1 MLTGGYVRNGPFLHV
16 TPQMFEGVRTVCT
29 KYVQS
34 AGKKSREIFVYLHS
48 MKKIILTIAALMA
61 ALVARADEGM
71 WLLPLLK
78 SLNADVMAAEGCR
91 LSPEQIYSVNQ
102 SSLKD
107 AVVIFGQG
115 CTGEIISDEGLL
127 VTNHHCGYSSIQ
139 ALSTPEHNYL
149 MDGWWA
155 KNRAEEL
162 KVPGLDVT
170 FLISMEDVTDRANA
184 AREKDGQEGIEK
196 FFEELENSA
205 EATNPGCEATVES
218 FYSRNVYYLIVY
230 KKYDDVRFVGA
241 PPSAVGKFGGDT
253 DNWVWPR
260 HTGDFSM
267 FRVYDKDGK
276 PLKPRKSL
284 EISLKGVKEN
294 DFTMI
299 LGYPGSTQRYQTAA
313 ELEMMLAS
321 QEVSIACRTLRQD
334 VLKKWMAADPVIRLK
349 YADKYAD
356 SSNGWKKWQGEKLS
370 FKRLGLLDKKRQD
383 EAAFQ
388 RWVDADTLRQRKYG
402 KALAEISDMASQM
415 TAPLCA
421 AMLLFEGPFSVELPQ
436 FAMQYIQEQMK
447 DGDVSKVLD
456 AYKDYDAAVD
466 KEVARV
472 MLEYYRKHAPE
483 SMALDSLGAGYE
495 IFSEI
500 DIDKYVDY
508 LFAESVFTSRG
519 KLEQAAADTTFAVQ
533 AMEDPAA
540 LLASALMG
548 NIYAVYPALIT
559 YQYGSPSSRAYT
571 AGLMEYYGDKPLYP
585 DANFT
590 MRLTYGKVLPYEPKD
605 GLKYQYYTT
614 LEGVME
620 KEIPGDMEFDVPAK
634 LKQLHQARDY
644 GRYADKKDGKLH
656 LCFIT
661 DNDITGGNSGSPVLD
676 ADGRL
681 VGLAFDGDWES
692 MSSDVLFEPELT
704 RCICVDIRYVLFC
717 MDKLGGAGY
726 LLKEMKIKK

>member
-1 MLTGGYVRNGPFLHV
+1 
-16 TPQMFEGVRTVCT
+16 
-29 KYVQS
+29 
-34 AGKKSREIFVYLHS
+34 
-48 MKKIILTIAALMA
+48 MKKILLSALAAMA
-61 ALVARADEGM
+61 ALTASADEGM

-78 SLNADVMAAEGCR
+78 SLNADVMAAGGCR
-91 LSPEQIYSVNQ
+91 LTPEQIYSVNH

-107 AVVIFGQG
+107 AVVIFGGG

-155 KNRAEEL
+155 RSREEEIPCPGL
-162 KVPGLDVT
+162 KVV
-170 FLISMEDVTDRANA
+170 FLVSMEDVTDRAA
-184 AREKDGQEGIEK
+184 AALAEGGKEALEK
-196 FFEELENSA
+196 FKEDLENSA
-205 EATNPGCEATVES
+205 AASNPGCEAEVES
-218 FYSRNVYYLIVY
+218 FYSGNVFYLILY
-230 KKYDDVRFVGA
+230 KTYDDVRFVGA

-267 FRVYDKDGK
+267 FRVYDGNGK
-276 PLKPRKSL
+276 PLKPKKSL

-321 QEVSIACRTLRQD
+321 QEISIACRTIRQN
-334 VLKKWMAADPVIRLK
+334 VLWKWMEADPVIRLK

-370 FKRLGLLDKKRQD
+370 FKRLGLLDMKRRD

-388 RWVDADTLRQRKYG
+388 RWADSDPDRKAKYG
-402 KALAEISDMASQM
+402 TALQEIAEGAARALD
-415 TAPLCA
+415 PLCA
-421 AMLLFEGPFSVELPQ
+421 FQLLYEAPYSIELQQ
-436 FAMQYIQEQMK
+436 FALMYFYATMQDEPV
-447 DGDVSKVLD
+447 DEVLA
-456 AYKDYDAAVD
+456 AYKDYDVAVD
-466 KEVARV
+466 KEVASV
-472 MLEYYRKHAPE
+472 MLKYYQQHAPAV
-483 SMALDSLGAGYE
+483 MALDSLGTGFE
-495 IFSEI
+495 NFSEI

-508 LFAESVFTSRG
+508 LYRESMFTSRE
-519 KLEQAAADTTFAVQ
+519 KLEKATADTTGLALRLID
-533 AMEDPAA
+533 DPAVV
-540 LLASALMG
+540 LSTRVMG
-548 NIYAVYPALIT
+548 YLFSVYPVVTALEK
-559 YQYGSPSSRAYT
+559 SDASRTYT
-571 AGLMEYYGDKPLYP
+571 AGLLEYYGDRPLYP

-590 MRLTYGKVLPYEPKD
+590 MRLTYGHVLPYLPKD
-605 GLKYQYYTT
+605 GLKYAYYTT

-634 LKQLHQARDY
+634 LKELYAARDY

-681 VGLAFDGDWES
+681 VGLAFDGSWES

-717 MDKLGGAGY
+717 VDKLGGAGY

>member
-1 MLTGGYVRNGPFLHV
+1 
-16 TPQMFEGVRTVCT
+16 
-29 KYVQS
+29 
-34 AGKKSREIFVYLHS
+34 
-48 MKKIILTIAALMA
+48 MKKTILIIAALMA
-61 ALVARADEGM
+61 AFVARADEGM

-91 LSPEQIYSVNQ
+91 LTPEQIYSVNQ

-107 AVVIFGQG
+107 AVVIFGRG
-115 CTGEIISDEGLL
+115 CTGEIISEEGLL

-155 KNRAEEL
+155 RSRAEEIP
-162 KVPGLDVT
+162 VPGLDVT
-170 FLISMEDVTDRANA
+170 FLVSMEDVSDRANA
-184 AREKDGQEGIEK
+184 ARDQEGGEGLQK
-196 FFEELENSA
+196 FIEELENAASA
-205 EATNPGCEATVES
+205 SNPGCEATVES
-218 FYSRNVYYLIVY
+218 FYSGNVYYLILY

-241 PPSAVGKFGGDT
+241 PPSAIGKFGGDT

-276 PLKPRKSL
+276 PLKPRRSL
-284 EISLKGVKEN
+284 EISLKGVREN

-313 ELEMMLAS
+313 ELETMLAS
-321 QEVSIACRTLRQD
+321 QEVSIACRTIRQD

-370 FKRLGLLDKKRQD
+370 FERIGLLDQKRRE

-388 RWVDADTLRQRKYG
+388 QWVDADTLRQRKYG
-402 KALAEISDMASQM
+402 SALREISAAASGSTGALC
-415 TAPLCA
+415 TAY
-421 AMLLFEGPFSVELPQ
+421 LLFEAPFSIELPQ
-436 FAMQYIQEQMK
+436 LALQYLRAGME
-447 DGDVSKVLD
+447 DGDSGQVL
-456 AYKDYDAAVD
+456 AQYKDYDAAVD
-466 KEVARV
+466 KDVARV
-472 MLEYYRKHAPE
+472 MLDYYRKHASE
-483 SMALDSLGAGYE
+483 AMALDSLGTGYE
-495 IFSEI
+495 KFADI
-500 DIDKYVDY
+500 DIDQYVDY
-508 LFAESVFTSRG
+508 LFAESAFTSRE
-519 KLEQAAADTTFAVQ
+519 KLEKATADTTFALQVLD
-533 AMEDPAA
+533 DPAVV
-540 LLASALMG
+540 LANVMMG
-548 NIYAVYPALIT
+548 KMYGFIPALIML
-559 YQYGSPSSRAYT
+559 QYGIPASRTYT
-571 AGLMEYYGDKPLYP
+571 AGLLEYYGDRPLYP

-605 GLKYQYYTT
+605 GLKYEYYTT

-620 KEIPGDMEFDVPAK
+620 KEIPGDMEFDVPLK
-634 LKQLHQARDY
+634 LKQLYQARDY
-644 GRYADKKDGKLH
+644 GRYADRKDGRLH

-681 VGLAFDGDWES
+681 VGLAFDGSWES

-717 MDKLGGAGY
+717 VDKLGGAGY

>member
-1 MLTGGYVRNGPFLHV
+1 
-16 TPQMFEGVRTVCT
+16 
-29 KYVQS
+29 
-34 AGKKSREIFVYLHS
+34 
-48 MKKIILTIAALMA
+48 MKKTILTIAALLA
-61 ALVARADEGM
+61 AMSAWADEGM

-91 LSPEQIYSVNQ
+91 LTPEQIYSVNH

-107 AVVIFGQG
+107 AVVIFGGG

-155 KNRAEEL
+155 RNRSEEIPCPGL
-162 KVPGLDVT
+162 KVVFLVSMDDV
-170 FLISMEDVTDRANA
+170 SDRANA
-184 AREKDGQEGIEK
+184 VYEEGGKEALEK
-196 FFEELENSA
+196 FKEEMENSA
-205 EATNPGCEATVES
+205 EVSNPGCEAEVES
-218 FYSRNVYYLIVY
+218 FYSNNVFYLILY
-230 KKYDDVRFVGA
+230 KEYDDVRFVGA

-267 FRVYDKDGK
+267 FRVYDENGR

-313 ELEMMLAS
+313 ELEMMLAT
-321 QEVSIACRTLRQD
+321 QDISIACRTLRQN
-334 VLKKWMAADPVIRLK
+334 VLWKWMEADPVIRLK

-370 FKRLGLLDKKRQD
+370 FKRLGLLDMKRRD

-388 RWVDADTLRQRKYG
+388 QWVDADPVRKEKYG
-402 KALAEISDMASQM
+402 TALQEIAQSAALIKDPAGAFQLLYE
-415 TAPLCA
+415 APYSIELQQLAVLCFYA
-421 AMLLFEGPFSVELPQ
+421 R
-436 FAMQYIQEQMK
+436 MQGRPLDE
-447 DGDVSKVLD
+447 VL
-456 AYKDYDAAVD
+456 AQYKDYDAAVD
-466 KEVARV
+466 KEVAAV
-472 MLEYYRKHAPE
+472 MLDYYQKHAPE
-483 SMALDSLGAGYE
+483 VMALDSLGNGFDR
-495 IFSEI
+495 FSEI

-508 LFAESVFTSRG
+508 LYDESMFTSRE
-519 KLEQAAADTTFAVQ
+519 KLEKALSDTTGLDLRI
-533 AMEDPAA
+533 MNDPAVT
-540 LLASALMG
+540 LSGKIMG
-548 NIYAVYPALIT
+548 YLFSVYPMIMAFEEGT
-559 YQYGSPSSRAYT
+559 AATRAYT
-571 AGLMEYYGDKPLYP
+571 AGLMEYNQGKPLYP

-605 GLKYQYYTT
+605 GIKYQYFTT

-620 KEIPGDMEFDVPAK
+620 KEKPGDMEFDVPAR
-634 LKQLHQARDY
+634 LKQLYEARDY
-644 GRYADKKDGKLH
+644 GRYADRKDGKLH

-681 VGLAFDGDWES
+681 VGLAFDGSWES
-692 MSSDVLFEPELT
+692 MSSDVIFEPDLT

-717 MDKLGGAGY
+717 VDKLGGAGY

>member
-1 MLTGGYVRNGPFLHV
+1 
-16 TPQMFEGVRTVCT
+16 
-29 KYVQS
+29 
-34 AGKKSREIFVYLHS
+34 
-48 MKKIILTIAALMA
+48 MKKILLSALAAMA
-61 ALVARADEGM
+61 ALTASADEGM
-71 WLLPLLK
+71 WLLPLLR

-91 LSPEQIYSVNQ
+91 LTPEQIYSVNH

-107 AVVIFGQG
+107 AVVIFGGG

-155 KNRAEEL
+155 RSRAEEI
-162 KVPGLDVT
+162 PCPDLDVT
-170 FLISMEDVTDRANA
+170 FLVSMEDVTDRARA
-184 AREKDGQEGIEK
+184 ALAEGGKEALEK
-196 FFEELENSA
+196 FKEELGNSA
-205 EATNPGCEATVES
+205 TASNPGCEAEVES
-218 FYSRNVYYLIVY
+218 FYSNNVYYLIVY
-230 KKYDDVRFVGA
+230 KKYNDVRFVGA

-267 FRVYDKDGK
+267 FRVYDAGGK

-284 EISLKGVKEN
+284 EISLKGVREN

-321 QEVSIACRTLRQD
+321 QEISIACRTIRQNVLR
-334 VLKKWMAADPVIRLK
+334 KWMEADPVIELK

-370 FKRLGLLDKKRQD
+370 FKRLGLLDMKRRD

-388 RWVDADTLRQRKYG
+388 QWVDADPARKEKYG
-402 KALAEISDMASQM
+402 TALQEIAEGAARALD
-415 TAPLCA
+415 PLCA
-421 AMLLFEGPFSVELPQ
+421 FQLLYEAPYSIELQQ
-436 FAMQYIQEQMK
+436 FALMFFYNTMQDEPV
-447 DGDVSKVLD
+447 DEVFA
-456 AYKDYDAAVD
+456 AYKDYDVAVD
-466 KEVARV
+466 REVASV
-472 MLEYYRKHAPE
+472 MLKYYQQHAPAV
-483 SMALDSLGAGYE
+483 MALDSLGTGFE
-495 IFSEI
+495 KFSEI
-500 DIDKYVDY
+500 DIDQYVDY
-508 LFAESVFTSRG
+508 LYRESMFTSRE
-519 KLEQAAADTTFAVQ
+519 KLEKATADTTGLALRLID
-533 AMEDPAA
+533 DPAVV
-540 LLASALMG
+540 LSNRVLAYLFST
-548 NIYAVYPALIT
+548 YPAVTALEKSDAT
-559 YQYGSPSSRAYT
+559 RTYT
-571 AGLMEYYGDKPLYP
+571 AGLLEYYGDKPLYP

-590 MRLTYGKVLPYEPKD
+590 MRLTYGHVLPYLPKD
-605 GLKYQYYTT
+605 GLKYAYYTT

-634 LKQLHQARDY
+634 LKELYLARDY

-656 LCFIT
+656 LCFTT

-681 VGLAFDGDWES
+681 VGLAFDGNWES
-692 MSSDVLFEPELT
+692 MSSDVLYEPELT

-717 MDKLGGAGY
+717 IDKLGGAGY

>member
-1 MLTGGYVRNGPFLHV
+1 
-16 TPQMFEGVRTVCT
+16 
-29 KYVQS
+29 
-34 AGKKSREIFVYLHS
+34 
-48 MKKIILTIAALMA
+48 MKKILLTIVALLAALG
-61 ALVARADEGM
+61 ARADEGM

-102 SSLKD
+102 SCLKD

-155 KNRAEEL
+155 KNRAEEIP
-162 KVPGLDVT
+162 VPGLDVT
-170 FLISMEDVTDRANA
+170 FLVSMEDVTDRANA
-184 AREKDGQEGIEK
+184 AWVEGEKEALEK
-196 FFEELENSA
+196 FKEELKNSA
-205 EATNPGCEATVES
+205 AASNPGCEAEVES
-218 FYSRNVYYLIVY
+218 FYGNNVYYLIIY

-241 PPSAVGKFGGDT
+241 PPSAIGKFGGDT

-276 PLKPRKSL
+276 PLRPKKSL

-299 LGYPGSTQRYQTAA
+299 MGYPGSTQRYQTAA
-313 ELEMMLAS
+313 ELEEMLAT

-334 VLKKWMAADPVIRLK
+334 VLKKWMAADPVIHLK

-370 FKRLGLLDKKRQD
+370 FKRLGLLDRKRQE
-383 EAAFQ
+383 EAVFQQWVEADSVRKAKYGTALKEIAADAAWMHDPMCAFQ
-388 RWVDADTLRQRKYG
+388 LLY
-402 KALAEISDMASQM
+402 E
-415 TAPLCA
+415 APY
-421 AMLLFEGPFSVELPQ
+421 SIELQQ
-436 FAMQYIQEQMK
+436 FALTYFYSLMQNEPV
-447 DGDVSKVLD
+447 DEVL
-456 AYKDYDAAVD
+456 AMYKDFDAAVD
-466 KEVARV
+466 KEVAAV
-472 MLEYYRKHAPE
+472 MLKYYQKHAPE
-483 SMALDSLGAGYE
+483 VMALDSLGTGFE
-495 IFSEI
+495 QFFEM

-508 LFAESVFTSRG
+508 LYSESMFTSRER
-519 KLEQAAADTTFAVQ
+519 LEKETADTTGLLQRVF
-533 AMEDPAA
+533 EDPAA
-540 LLASALMG
+540 VLSSQIMSYLFM
-548 NIYAVYPALIT
+548 VYPLISAFEKGT
-559 YQYGSPSSRAYT
+559 DATRAYT
-571 AGLMEYYGDKPLYP
+571 AGLMEYYGDRPLYP

-590 MRLTYGKVLPYEPKD
+590 MRLTYGKVLPYEPRD
-605 GLKYQYYTT
+605 GVKYQYYTT

-620 KEIPGDMEFDVPAK
+620 KEIPGDMEFDVPEK
-634 LKQLHQARDY
+634 LKQLYQARDY

-656 LCFIT
+656 LCFTT
-661 DNDITGGNSGSPVLD
+661 DNDITGGNSGSPVMD

-681 VGLAFDGDWES
+681 VGLAFDGNWES
-692 MSSDVLFEPELT
+692 MSSDVLYEPDRT

>member
-1 MLTGGYVRNGPFLHV
+1 
-16 TPQMFEGVRTVCT
+16 
-29 KYVQS
+29 
-34 AGKKSREIFVYLHS
+34 
-48 MKKIILTIAALMA
+48 MKKILLSALAAMA
-61 ALVARADEGM
+61 ALTASADEGI

-91 LSPEQIYSVNQ
+91 LTPEQIYSVNH

-107 AVVIFGQG
+107 AVVIFGGG

-155 KNRAEEL
+155 RNRAEEIPA
-162 KVPGLDVT
+162 PGLEVT
-170 FLISMEDVTDRANA
+170 FLVSMEDVTDQANA
-184 AREKDGQEGIEK
+184 ARAEGGKEALEK
-196 FFEELENSA
+196 FKEELENSA
-205 EATNPGCEATVES
+205 AASNPGCEAEVES
-218 FYSRNVYYLIVY
+218 FYSNNVYYLIIY

-267 FRVYDKDGK
+267 FRVYDENGK
-276 PLKPRKSL
+276 PLKPKKSL

-321 QEVSIACRTLRQD
+321 QEISIACRTIRQN
-334 VLKKWMAADPVIRLK
+334 VLWKWMEADPVIRLK

-370 FKRLGLLDKKRQD
+370 FKRLGLLDMKRRD

-388 RWVDADTLRQRKYG
+388 QWADADPVRKEKYG
-402 KALAEISDMASQM
+402 TALQDIADGA
-415 TAPLCA
+415 ARALDPLCA
-421 AMLLFEGPFSVELPQ
+421 FQLLYEAPYSIELQQ
-436 FAMQYIQEQMK
+436 FALMYFYATMQDEPV
-447 DGDVSKVLD
+447 DEVLA
-456 AYKDYDAAVD
+456 AYKDYDVAVD
-466 KEVARV
+466 KEVASV
-472 MLEYYRKHAPE
+472 MLKYYQQHAPAV
-483 SMALDSLGAGYE
+483 MALDSLGTGFE
-495 IFSEI
+495 NFSEI
-500 DIDKYVDY
+500 DVDKYVDY
-508 LFAESVFTSRG
+508 LYRESMFTSRE
-519 KLEQAAADTTFAVQ
+519 KLEKATADTVGLALRLID
-533 AMEDPAA
+533 DPAVV
-540 LLASALMG
+540 LSNRVLGYLFS
-548 NIYAVYPALIT
+548 VYPVVTALEK
-559 YQYGSPSSRAYT
+559 SDASRVYT
-571 AGLMEYYGDKPLYP
+571 AGLLEYYGDRPLYP

-590 MRLTYGKVLPYEPKD
+590 MRLTYGHVLPYLPKD
-605 GLKYQYYTT
+605 GLKYEYYTT

-634 LKQLHQARDY
+634 LKELYAARDY

-681 VGLAFDGDWES
+681 VGLAFDGSWES

-717 MDKLGGAGY
+717 VDKLGGAGY